1 MRINLTKKDLVNMIY
16 MQVGFSKQI
25 TENLVEEFFSII
37 VSNLCKKRK
46 VKISNFGTF
55 LIRSKNS
62 RIGRNPKTN
71 EEKEIS
77 KRDVVLFKPSKEFKE
92 LLNNNFRMQPNN
104 TW

>member
-37 VSNLCKKRK
+37 VSNLSKKK
-46 VKISNFGTF
+46 NVKISKFGTF
-55 LIRSKNS
+55 LIKSKSS
-62 RIGRNPKTN
+62 RIGRNPKTM

-77 KRDVVLFKPSKEFKE
+77 KRNVVLFKPSKEFKE
-92 LLNNNFRMQPNN
+92 LLNNGGKNA
-104 TW
+104 T